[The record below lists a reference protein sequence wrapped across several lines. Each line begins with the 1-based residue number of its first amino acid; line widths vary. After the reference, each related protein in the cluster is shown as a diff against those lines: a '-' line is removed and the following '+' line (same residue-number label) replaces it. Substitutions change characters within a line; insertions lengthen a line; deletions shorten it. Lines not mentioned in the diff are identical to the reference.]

1 MRPPPP
7 PALPLPAPNPLL
19 DPNPEDPGGRLLVL
33 FTLPVG
39 RMLAKA
45 FAPVD
50 GEEDEDVVVV
60 VVVVLPLSMLLCASA
75 EVEFTDAKYSL
86 QPLSI

>member
-1 MRPPPP
+1 MCPPPP
-7 PALPLPAPNPLL
+7 PAPPLPAPNPE
-19 DPNPEDPGGRLLVL
+19 DPNPEEPGGRLLVL